1 MRTYIILMYTFCIIN
16 IHIMSIIIPKQLYI
30 GNVINVNRLQWLNQH
45 NINTIICVASSKDV
59 TISKEVRACKKVY
72 QFDIMDN
79 ENQTLDFEPI
89 IQLIEKSLEYGA
101 VLVNCAVGMS
111 RSPTFVIAYLMKT
124 KKISLIQAYNIVKN
138 ARPKIN
144 QNRYFMEQLEI
155 YQKEL
160 SD

>member
-1 MRTYIILMYTFCIIN
+1 
-16 IHIMSIIIPKQLYI
+16 MSIIIPKQLYI